1 MRCVAGAICDL
12 AIVEEQSWAATS
24 SIYKKYTE
32 IVSKT
37 EKSLSYRRVSDL
49 LVELE
54 NSGLVVSRAYS
65 RGRNGYGKEYKL
77 TVSPDLV
84 GPAVDQEY
92 FDSLV
97 KDKEIMDK
105 TKEIQKEMKSL
116 GRKPNWRLYSKLLG
130 EI

>member
-1 MRCVAGAICDL
+1 M
-12 AIVEEQSWAATS
+12 
-24 SIYKKYTE
+24 
-32 IVSKT
+32 
-37 EKSLSYRRVSDL
+37 
-49 LVELE
+49 ELE

-84 GPAVDQEY
+84 GPAVDQDY

-116 GRKPNWRLYSKLLG
+116 GRKSNLNLYSKLLG
-130 EI
+130 EL

>member
-1 MRCVAGAICDL
+1 MRCIVGAICSL
-12 AIVEEQSWAATS
+12 AIVYEQSWAATS
-24 SIYKKYTE
+24 SIYEKYTE
-32 IVSKT
+32 IVSKD

-65 RGRNGYGKEYKL
+65 RGRHGYGKEYKL
-77 TVSPDLV
+77 KVSPDLV
-84 GPAVDQEY
+84 GPAVDKEY

-97 KDKEIMDK
+97 KNKVIMDK

-116 GRKPNWRLYSKLLG
+116 GRKPNWHLYSKLLG

>member
-1 MRCVAGAICDL
+1 M
-12 AIVEEQSWAATS
+12 SP
-24 SIYKKYTE
+24 K
-32 IVSKT
+32 
-37 EKSLSYRRVSDL
+37 EKLLSYRRVSDL

-84 GPAVDQEY
+84 GPAVDKEY

-97 KDKEIMDK
+97 KRRAQLDRVKEY
-105 TKEIQKEMKSL
+105 QKSMKSL
-116 GRKPNWRLYSKLLG
+116 GRKPNWHLYSKLLG
-130 EI
+130 KI